1 MTNFKHFSSLIGA
14 LSIFLALATSA
25 TTFGSTGFNHAGDP
39 LDLEVLAW
47 TAEDSDLARIERLVV
62 RSLQMQPRSPLNHYL
77 MAHVLVRMFSTDPS
91 QLQLLRQASEL
102 AQQAVD
108 IEPFADYGYVALADI
123 LDLMG
128 HTQKA
133 ETLLRD
139 AENAGVRTTWRFDFT
154 KARLLANPSDVP
166 KVLNLLRRAMED
178 KESKRAIIAPYIVA
192 VLQAEENPE
201 NLLKSLASWNS
212 RFPALTFKQTM
223 ATTMTTL
230 GMYRDAHE
238 VHRLIQKEW
247 PGNKESLV
255 NDAVIQYRH
264 LGKVDQAISQ
274 LSKVI
279 REHQGT
285 IGKTSESMVHAHLA
299 AAKLRKGD
307 LKAANNSFV
316 EALKTAPDLSV
327 TLGFIAKEYGKE
339 KSRELAGLL
348 DLAVIEVP
356 GESAMFALMAETLVD
371 RLGDIKQGLDAWR
384 NAIALEPGRSEYY
397 SGMGLAYYKDKKWA
411 DALRLFSLAAKA
423 DPSDAT
429 AHYNLACALALL
441 GREEESIASLQEA
454 LSLDPK
460 LATNAKSDRD
470 FDAIA
475 SSRAFR
481 DLVTSMESEIQ
492 PALGE
497 SVMPAH

>member
-1 MTNFKHFSSLIGA
+1 
-14 LSIFLALATSA
+14 
-25 TTFGSTGFNHAGDP
+25 
-39 LDLEVLAW
+39 
-47 TAEDSDLARIERLVV
+47 
-62 RSLQMQPRSPLNHYL
+62 
-77 MAHVLVRMFSTDPS
+77 
-91 QLQLLRQASEL
+91 
-102 AQQAVD
+102 
-108 IEPFADYGYVALADI
+108 
-123 LDLMG
+123 
-128 HTQKA
+128 
-133 ETLLRD
+133 
-139 AENAGVRTTWRFDFT
+139 
-154 KARLLANPSDVP
+154 
-166 KVLNLLRRAMED
+166 
-178 KESKRAIIAPYIVA
+178 
-192 VLQAEENPE
+192 
-201 NLLKSLASWNS
+201 
-212 RFPALTFKQTM
+212 
-223 ATTMTTL
+223 
-230 GMYRDAHE
+230 
-238 VHRLIQKEW
+238 
-247 PGNKESLV
+247 
-255 NDAVIQYRH
+255 
-264 LGKVDQAISQ
+264 
-274 LSKVI
+274 
-279 REHQGT
+279 
-285 IGKTSESMVHAHLA
+285 MVHAHLA